1 MLTIAIHDERSEVM
15 ALSISQ
21 LAKEHQAFVLTK
33 LKEAEQ
39 GLHPSSTEDEEL
51 VRRAVFSVRN
61 KSIVFERFNGASSI
75 LYASV
80 QDVRPASVEID
91 FSKEELHCSCPQA
104 KWCRHQIGALLALYQ
119 YFDSVQNW
127 SSAWRAQKSVQLKSL
142 ADERSPQSWSMMVDE
157 VMKRLLPPGR
167 ILEGYG
173 LSAVR
178 TDALERLRRH
188 MPFEREWQPLYK
200 LYMELAIFNSIWR
213 HLNETP
219 GHSLDSPY
227 MKYFIE
233 QSTQSFESILTELS
247 NRSRLFATDPFYDAI
262 QELVREFLLERQGL
276 FANRLRLYMLLWAVL
291 FYEKPRREQEL
302 AFINNLVHSSAE
314 ISLQS
319 LKLLFYVILQK
330 EDLLLEKLAQVDL
343 PQMQDLFELA
353 TFAQR
358 AGELN
363 SLAVILRAI
372 LPLTEVFLQEVVP
385 VVQRAQY
392 VRQFQLL
399 FDEIQLSEE
408 EEAMLYSAFG
418 VYGLQPFSSFLI
430 KKGRYREWAALH
442 QLNPS
447 SLSYL
452 EMCGLKDVLQVEP
465 ATVLPLYHVYAM
477 AEIAQKSR
485 LNYKQAVRIWKS
497 MRSAAKRAGK
507 AAYFETYMQTIRAEY
522 KRLRALQE
530 EIEKGNLV

>member
-1 MLTIAIHDERSEVM
+1 M

-21 LAKEHQAFVLTK
+21 LAKEHQEFVLTK
-33 LKEAEQ
+33 LKEAEHD
-39 GLHPSSTEDEEL
+39 LHPSSTEDEEL

-61 KSIVFERFNGASSI
+61 KSIIFDRFNGASSI
-75 LYASV
+75 LYATV

-91 FSKEELHCSCPQA
+91 FAKEELHCSCPQP
-104 KWCRHQIGALLALYQ
+104 KWCRHQVGTLLALYQ

-142 ADERSPQSWSMMVDE
+142 ADERSPQSWSMMVEE

-167 ILEGYG
+167 VLEGYG
-173 LSAVR
+173 LSAIR
-178 TDALERLRRH
+178 TDALERLRRY

-200 LYMELAIFNSIWR
+200 LYMELAIFNTIWQ

-227 MKYFIE
+227 MKYFID
-233 QSTQSFESILTELS
+233 QSSQSFESILTELT
-247 NRSRLFATDPFYDAI
+247 NRSRLFATDPFYDAL
-262 QELVREFLLERQGL
+262 QEEIRTFLLERHGL
-276 FANRLRLYMLLWAVL
+276 FPNRLRLYMLLWAVL
-291 FYEKPRREQEL
+291 FYEKARREQEL
-302 AFINNLVHSSAE
+302 DYINNLENLSAE
-314 ISLQS
+314 ISLDS
-319 LKLLFYVILQK
+319 LKLLFYVLLQK
-330 EDLLLEKLAQVDL
+330 EDLLLESLTHIKLQHI
-343 PQMQDLFELA
+343 QDLFELA

-358 AGELN
+358 AGE
-363 SLAVILRAI
+363 SHAMAIILRAI
-372 LPLTEVFLQEVVP
+372 LPMTEAFLQEVVP

-399 FDEIQLSEE
+399 FDEIQLTEE
-408 EEAMLYSAFG
+408 EEAILYSAFG

-430 KKGRYREWAALH
+430 KKGRYRDWAALH

-485 LNYKQAVRIWKS
+485 MNYKQAVRIWKS

-507 AAYFETYMQTIRAEY
+507 MAYFETYIQTIRSEY

>member
-1 MLTIAIHDERSEVM
+1 MANAIERSEVM

-21 LAKEHQAFVLTK
+21 LAKEHQPFILAK

-39 GLHPSSTEDEEL
+39 ELHPSSSEDEEL

-80 QDVRPASVEID
+80 QDVRPATVEID
-91 FSKEELHCSCPQA
+91 FAHGTLSCNCPQL
-104 KWCRHQIGALLALYQ
+104 KWCRHQVGALLALYQ

-127 SSAWRAQKSVQLKSL
+127 SGAWRAQKSVQLKSL
-142 ADERSPQSWSMMVDE
+142 ADERSPESWQLMVDE
-157 VMKRLLPPGR
+157 VMKRLLPSGR

-173 LSAVR
+173 LSAIR
-178 TDALERLRRH
+178 SDALERLRKH

-200 LYMELAIFNSIWR
+200 LFIELSIFNAIWR
-213 HLNETP
+213 HLNNTQ

-227 MKYFIE
+227 MKYFID
-233 QSTQSFESILTELS
+233 QSVQSFESILTELT
-247 NRSRLFATDPFYDAI
+247 NRSRLFATDPFYNAL
-262 QELVREFLLERQGL
+262 QEIVRKFLLEREGL
-276 FANRLRLYMLLWAVL
+276 FASRLQIYMLLWAVL

-302 AFINNLVHSSAE
+302 TLINNLEEVSPE

-319 LKLLFYVILQK
+319 LKLLFYVLLQK
-330 EDLLLEKLAQVDL
+330 EQLLQESIAHIAL

-353 TFAQR
+353 TFAKR
-358 AGELN
+358 AGE
-363 SLAVILRAI
+363 SQSQAFILRAM
-372 LPLTEVFLQEVVP
+372 LPFAEAFLQETVP

-399 FDEIQLSEE
+399 YEDIQLTEE
-408 EEAMLYSAFG
+408 EETTLYSAFG
-418 VYGLQPFSSFLI
+418 VYGLQPYSFFLI
-430 KKGRYREWAALH
+430 RKERYREWAALH
-442 QLNPS
+442 QLNLS
-447 SLSYL
+447 SFSYL
-452 EMCGLKDVLQVEP
+452 EMCGLKDVLHLAP
-465 ATVLPLYHVYAM
+465 AAVLPLYHVYAM
-477 AEIAQKSR
+477 AEITQKSR
-485 LNYKQAVRIWKS
+485 MNYKQAVRIWKS

-507 AAYFETYMQTIRAEY
+507 VAYFENYMQTIRAEY

>member
-1 MLTIAIHDERSEVM
+1 M

-21 LAKEHQAFVLTK
+21 LAKEHQQFVLAK
-33 LKEAEQ
+33 VKEAEQ
-39 GLHPSSTEDEEL
+39 DLHPSSTEDEEL

-61 KSIVFERFNGASSI
+61 KSIAFERFNSASSI

-91 FSKEELHCSCPQA
+91 FAHETLFCNCPQL
-104 KWCRHQIGALLALYQ
+104 KWCRHQLGALLALYQ

-127 SSAWRAQKSVQLKSL
+127 SSAWRAQKSVQLKTL
-142 ADERSPQSWSMMVDE
+142 ADERSPESWGLMANE

-167 ILEGYG
+167 VLEGYG
-173 LSAVR
+173 LSAIR
-178 TDALERLRRH
+178 SDALERLRKH

-200 LYMELAIFNSIWR
+200 LFMELTIINTIWR

-227 MKYFIE
+227 MKYFID
-233 QSTQSFESILTELS
+233 QSIQSFESTLTEL
-247 NRSRLFATDPFYDAI
+247 NGRSRLFATDPFYNALQQI
-262 QELVREFLLERQGL
+262 VRDFLLERREL
-276 FANRLRLYMLLWAVL
+276 FASRLQIYMLLWAVL

-302 AFINNLVHSSAE
+302 ALLNELENPSSE

-319 LKLLFYVILQK
+319 LKLLFYVLLQK
-330 EDLLLEKLAQVDL
+330 EQLLEESIAHIDIEH
-343 PQMQDLFELA
+343 MNDLFELA
-353 TFAQR
+353 TFAKR
-358 AGELN
+358 AGEPQAQT
-363 SLAVILRAI
+363 SILQAM
-372 LPLTEVFLQEVVP
+372 LPFAEAFLQETVP

-399 FDEIQLSEE
+399 YEDIQLTDEE
-408 EEAMLYSAFG
+408 ETSLYSAFG
-418 VYGLQPFSSFLI
+418 VYGLQPFSFFLI
-430 KKGRYREWAALH
+430 KKERYREWAALH
-442 QLNPS
+442 QLNLS

-452 EMCGLKDVLQVEP
+452 EMCGLKDVLQVAP

-477 AEIAQKSR
+477 AEITQKSR
-485 LNYKQAVRIWKS
+485 MNYKQAVRIWKS

-507 AAYFETYMQTIRAEY
+507 TGYFETYMQTIRTEF